1 MRSQIQ
7 KGFTMIELMIVIAI
21 IGILATIAIPMFMD
35 NTVRAQVS
43 EAINVVGPAEQQ
55 LAEFY
60 QTNGTFV
67 GANAAGV
74 VTTYS
79 GKYVA
84 SVAVGS
90 TVLSTT
96 AADLVVTFDN
106 TNSNTNIRGKKLAFT
121 ADASGGSVAWYCG
134 LNGKGSTNTTDTDL
148 ATKYLPSTCK

>member
-35 NTVRAQVS
+35 MTVRAQVS

-60 QTNGTFV
+60 AANATFV
-67 GANAAGV
+67 GADTVG
-74 VTTYS
+74 VTTIV

-84 SVAVGS
+84 SVA
-90 TVLSTT
+90 LSKAPT
-96 AADLVVTFDN
+96 ANTASLVVTFDN
-106 TNSNTNIRGKKLAFT
+106 KNSNTKIQGKQLAFT
-121 ADASGGSVAWYCG
+121 AVASVDSSSVTWYCG
-134 LNGKGSTNTTDTDL
+134 KNGAGSTNPDTNVDNQ
-148 ATKYLPSTCK
+148 YLPSTCK